1 MSISDKSQLSSDDNA
16 CLLKPMTP
24 KYNESQ
30 HRRYVNRLRNALYEQ
45 NCKSV
50 ALSGSYGSGK
60 SSILEQ
66 FVKEAKKDGHS
77 VAKVSLATFNAD
89 LYRPGD
95 NGKSSL
101 TALLEREILGQLL
114 YQGDPTKAPKSS
126 FNQIHN
132 ASLRCKV
139 KSAMP
144 VSLIILISLI
154 GALIFHFSR
163 SVTFASCLTFIA
175 DSSKERLQMLITFAV
190 FLLVATYSAISVIC
204 GYVLWVFDKARI
216 KSISASGITLSIAA
230 DEDYASYFN
239 KYRDELIYLFEVN
252 GFDTVIFEDIDRFD
266 DLAIFEE
273 LRKLNDLLNMAPGIV
288 GKEGNK
294 VVSFVYAVKDS
305 IFALDR
311 ESDQDSREVL
321 GSGRVKFF
329 DMIISVIPFI
339 SKFNANE
346 MVTKVFES
354 ELKEAKSTK
363 EGQRFSDL
371 LLLAAPYIADM
382 RLMISIR
389 NDYLVMV
396 QEMGAPSFDNPSS
409 LGLTCTGML
418 AIAVYKN
425 LYPLEYEDLRIHKG
439 KLNELYDIHQSGIN
453 RLLSQLSAAK
463 KLLQRYKDSNEV
475 TDDVA
480 EALGGVLKEALDKRV
495 SSISRLTIGSDYF
508 YINRNNS
515 NNIFEPE
522 FWNRFLSLSPAD
534 CLYIGQSHSSGGA
547 GVMLSKTEF
556 LDLINVDIPN
566 VGIRDV
572 LNKGLNNLAI
582 IDFDL
587 EIESIRTAD
596 FFTKPEM
603 VCPNNNSAEGY
614 ILEPFSSIV
623 NRIMG
628 EGLISELILEGFIG
642 KDFDLYISKYPSD
655 AKPRVVNFVYHC
667 YQRGVQDLDYALDND
682 DCQAVLN
689 IIPTTH
695 LAKSCCFNHYL
706 FDYVLSRKVVESSIN
721 VQDAITT
728 MVDGIIDN
736 FPGSGKQLIERLLE
750 GYPNNR
756 NQVQTLITTLL
767 AQTERAFDI
776 LVDSSKDTCSQRSQ
790 YELMSYALANMNTD
804 CSYTYELSS
813 PWLSNNIESMSIAR
827 IVSGETRAIAIADY
841 LKQCSVTIH
850 ELSSLGDQ
858 LGMSVV
864 DLGNYDVTRAN
875 LLFACKTSRVPT
887 LDTLDEVYPVVYEK
901 VTSSGEALTSYLN
914 AMEPTEYTATQFA
927 PFVFNG
933 LCRGVES
940 WQQSADVDSLAGTII
955 ERVNPDAEAV
965 NLDDLCP
972 LDSIDELNVMGRA
985 LIRELIRNQKV
996 AKTYRNAIYILK
1008 LENIDGGCRSLNLFD
1023 GFLGRGSIGEML
1035 NNLTSGSSDIGE
1047 FTNGLLYR
1055 TLLSSEELLSAMLR
1069 LKEIG
1074 KDFFPIM
1081 VVSDTIGEI
1090 KYDKPTVVALAEHG
1104 LIGPLRVVYEY
1115 LDGSNWNFRKK
1126 ILKKLLLENPTKERN
1141 ILPRLFACDLPR
1153 IVAAA
1158 KSWGSWLAEDIVS
1171 DPHYYIDQCCE
1182 DDSEK
1187 EKVLMEIK
1195 KKAEEKG
1202 LL

>member
-1 MSISDKSQLSSDDNA
+1 MDD
-16 CLLKPMTP
+16 
-24 KYNESQ
+24 
-30 HRRYVNRLRNALYEQ
+30 
-45 NCKSV
+45 
-50 ALSGSYGSGK
+50 
-60 SSILEQ
+60 
-66 FVKEAKKDGHS
+66 
-77 VAKVSLATFNAD
+77 
-89 LYRPGD
+89 
-95 NGKSSL
+95 
-101 TALLEREILGQLL
+101 
-114 YQGDPTKAPKSS
+114 
-126 FNQIHN
+126 
-132 ASLRCKV
+132 
-139 KSAMP
+139 
-144 VSLIILISLI
+144 
-154 GALIFHFSR
+154 
-163 SVTFASCLTFIA
+163 
-175 DSSKERLQMLITFAV
+175 
-190 FLLVATYSAISVIC
+190 
-204 GYVLWVFDKARI
+204 
-216 KSISASGITLSIAA
+216 AA
-230 DEDYASYFN
+230 
-239 KYRDELIYLFEVN
+239 
-252 GFDTVIFEDIDRFD
+252 
-266 DLAIFEE
+266 
-273 LRKLNDLLNMAPGIV
+273 
-288 GKEGNK
+288 
-294 VVSFVYAVKDS
+294 
-305 IFALDR
+305 
-311 ESDQDSREVL
+311 EVL
-321 GSGRVKFF
+321 GS
-329 DMIISVIPFI
+329 
-339 SKFNANE
+339 E
-346 MVTKVFES
+346 
-354 ELKEAKSTK
+354 
-363 EGQRFSDL
+363 
-371 LLLAAPYIADM
+371 
-382 RLMISIR
+382 
-389 NDYLVMV
+389 
-396 QEMGAPSFDNPSS
+396 
-409 LGLTCTGML
+409 
-418 AIAVYKN
+418 
-425 LYPLEYEDLRIHKG
+425 
-439 KLNELYDIHQSGIN
+439 
-453 RLLSQLSAAK
+453 
-463 KLLQRYKDSNEV
+463 
-475 TDDVA
+475 
-480 EALGGVLKEALDKRV
+480 LKEALDKRV

-522 FWNRFLSLSPAD
+522 FWNRFLTLSPAD

-667 YQRGVQDLDYALDND
+667 YQRGVQDIDYALDND

-721 VQDAITT
+721 AQDAITT

-965 NLDDLCP
+965 NLDDLCS

-1023 GFLGRGSIGEML
+1023 GFLGRGGIGEML

-1074 KDFFPIM
+1074 KDFFPIL

-1090 KYDKPTVVALAEHG
+1090 NYDKPTVVALAEHG